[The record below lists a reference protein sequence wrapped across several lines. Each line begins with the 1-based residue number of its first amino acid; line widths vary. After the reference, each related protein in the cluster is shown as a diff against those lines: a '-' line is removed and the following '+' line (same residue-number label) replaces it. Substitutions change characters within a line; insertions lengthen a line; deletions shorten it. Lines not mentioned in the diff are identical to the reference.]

1 MSYFCTQCLYNS
13 SLETHFREH
22 SLNSESFIPL
32 TQNKEK
38 PSSFTSVSEASLM
51 GWTAQSHHLAQGLR
65 VPNEASS
72 GLTWDACL

>member
-1 MSYFCTQCLYNS
+1 M
-13 SLETHFREH
+13 
-22 SLNSESFIPL
+22 NSESFIPL

-65 VPNEASS
+65 VPNEASWAHL
-72 GLTWDACL
+72 GRLPLTSCLALPLGG